1 MKILDFLKKEN
12 IPYKNLALYKEA
24 FTHASYANES
34 HYVKKD
40 YERLEFMGDAVLQL
54 YVSEFIFKLF
64 PDVPEGT
71 LTTLRSKL
79 VREESLARFAR
90 QLDLGQL
97 IYLGVGEEKSGG
109 RDRDS
114 VLANVFESFIG
125 ALYLDCGKDE
135 VLKILEQTIYSHV
148 NDLDYDDI
156 TDYKTTL
163 QAVATAEIVQN
174 EKFPVYIML
183 SGGTNSKT
191 AELANMC
198 GINYHGI
205 AIGSYAREIVRKYHH
220 GVFGCIKKDFCGG
233 GFVGMESK
241 FTLKNSSS

>member
-1 MKILDFLKKEN
+1 MKILDFLKKES
-12 IPYKNLALYKEA
+12 IPYNNLALYKEA

-34 HYVKKD
+34 HYVNKD

-90 QLDLGQL
+90 QLGLGDL

-135 VLKILEQTIYSHV
+135 VLKMLQQTIYSHV

-163 QAVATAEIVQN
+163 QELMQADQRKTVTYELLETSGPSNAPEFTIAVMMDDMCLGTGKGTSKKKAEQQAA
-174 EKFPVYIML
+174 KDAL
-183 SGGTNSKT
+183 KK
-191 AELANMC
+191 LA
-198 GINYHGI
+198 I
-205 AIGSYAREIVRKYHH
+205 SDKD
-220 GVFGCIKKDFCGG
+220 KKQLQ
-233 GFVGMESK
+233 VK
-241 FTLKNSSS
+241 K